1 MLTPLEKSG
10 MGHVDTVGDRP
21 SPEAPI
27 DEINRSRRSFA
38 GRLVSGS
45 QAAKQI
51 SVSPC
56 QQFDLPQ
63 LDPDRHYP
71 APSQLRPQS
80 APDAPIQAQEN
91 LGVLAL
97 ST

>member
-38 GRLVSGS
+38 GCLLGGAQV
-45 QAAKQI
+45 AKQI
-51 SVSPC
+51 SVAAGK
-56 QQFDLPQ
+56 QLNLPQ
-63 LDPDRHYP
+63 LDADRDNP
-71 APSQLRPQS
+71 TFS
-80 APDAPIQAQEN
+80 
-91 LGVLAL
+91 
-97 ST
+97 